1 MMEIPQWKD
10 HCRYEHN
17 SKKAAFVVVDL
28 CIKLK
33 VLKEIVIRLLF
44 EYSLFCFVFFF
55 FNGVESHP

>member
-44 EYSLFCFVFFF
+44 EYSLFFFF
-55 FNGVESHP
+55 FLF